1 MKTKALSLRSHF
13 YNSIQKFFTR
23 SHAHVTLI
31 SDNRHHTQ
39 LFHWKLVNIRAIFE
53 LKVKIRRS
61 SCPCLTL
68 LIVEFRDSVPFW
80 ASLLSSS
87 LPLREEHI
95 CSTTLGSYL
104 KVSLFSGIQK
114 KVCNMVF
121 ELKIRKLG
129 KFKKLIRFGTWE
141 LFPLSALML
150 ATVISW
156 WCRLQSMLSSD
167 WRKEPKTV
175 KIAQNFFAGHLR
187 STVAAGKYI
196 STDTGID
203 TLGIN

>member
-1 MKTKALSLRSHF
+1 MKTKALSLRSH
-13 YNSIQKFFTR
+13 YNTSIQKFFTR

-53 LKVKIRRS
+53 LSLSYFVDCRVSRFCSFLSFPPFLLPSPQRGAYLLYHPGIIS
-61 SCPCLTL
+61 ESFTL
-68 LIVEFRDSVPFW
+68 QW
-80 ASLLSSS
+80 
-87 LPLREEHI
+87 
-95 CSTTLGSYL
+95 
-104 KVSLFSGIQK
+104 K
-114 KVCNMVF
+114 KVCNMIF
-121 ELKIRKLG
+121 GLKIRKLG
-129 KFKKLIRFGTWE
+129 KFQKLICFGTWE

-150 ATVISW
+150 ATIISW

-175 KIAQNFFAGHLR
+175 KIAQNFFSGHLR
-187 STVAAGKYI
+187 STVEAGKYI